1 MIWGYIFIALIAA
14 ATAYTL
20 YAGDREACIAILALV
35 GGSALTIA
43 AVYYSGEY
51 YESANGLVALVDF
64 AILGIFLWLSL
75 ASRRYWTLCLPAL
88 QAIVCIT
95 HVAKLIAPDIIPRA
109 YVVAQGHWSYYQ
121 IILIVMAAHMHSVRR
136 KILREWMRDRR
147 LSRGGAR
154 DV

>member
-14 ATAYTL
+14 TTAYTL
-20 YAGDREACIAILALV
+20 YAGDREARLAILTLV
-35 GGSALTIA
+35 GGSALTIV
-43 AVYYSGEY
+43 AVYYSGQY
-51 YESANGLVALVDF
+51 YESANALVALVDF
-64 AILGIFLWLSL
+64 AVLGVFLWLSL

-121 IILIVMAAHMHSVRR
+121 ILLIVMAAHMHSVRR
-136 KILREWMRDRR
+136 KILREWVRSRR
-147 LSRGGAR
+147 LLQDRAR

>member
-20 YAGDREACIAILALV
+20 YAGDREACIAILTLV

-43 AVYYSGEY
+43 AVYYSGQY

-95 HVAKLIAPDIIPRA
+95 HDGSSPSQKMRC
-109 YVVAQGHWSYYQ
+109 Q
-121 IILIVMAAHMHSVRR
+121 ISRLTSSQRR
-136 KILREWMRDRR
+136 SPCL
-147 LSRGGAR
+147 AR
-154 DV
+154 PAR

>member
-20 YAGDREACIAILALV
+20 YAGDREACIAILTLV
-35 GGSALTIA
+35 SGSALTIA
-43 AVYYSGEY
+43 AVYYSGQY

-95 HVAKLIAPDIIPRA
+95 HIAKLIAPDIIPRA
-109 YVVAQGHWSYYQ
+109 YVAAQGHWSYYQ
-121 IILIVMAAHMHSVRR
+121 IILIVMATHMHSVRR
-136 KILREWMRDRR
+136 KLLRGWMRSRR
-147 LSRGGAR
+147 LSRDGAR